1 MAAAAE
7 GEGKSNDFAVNAAVV
22 REYLTALVQ
31 TGRLAQFGD
40 NPNAAP
46 AEGQSHRSL
55 PQLLADL
62 QQVARGQQ
70 LAGAPGATLAQ
81 PLHVIVQPLVRWVAL
96 GRSPPLSMSACC
108 CMCVNVCSRFRKPG
122 WHVLLHMVRLAPTSA
137 ACPAPRPP
145 AGEGGGGRLLD

>member
-1 MAAAAE
+1 MERRCLKAGAAAADE
-7 GEGKSNDFAVNAAVV
+7 GEGKFNDFAVNAAVV

-62 QQVARGQQ
+62 QLVARGQQ
-70 LAGAPGATLAQ
+70 LADAPGATLAQ
-81 PLHVIVQPLVRWVAL
+81 PLHVIVQPMVRWMLLAD
-96 GRSPPLSMSACC
+96 PSACLPAA
-108 CMCVNVCSRFRKPG
+108 VCLCLCA
-122 WHVLLHMVRLAPTSA
+122 HVS
-137 ACPAPRPP
+137 
-145 AGEGGGGRLLD
+145 